1 MTIEAKT
8 GTGSVAHY
16 GARVTDKKYG
26 GTLTG
31 RNGSNR
37 ATWVFDYDDLPV
49 NGTNNMYAEIPANA
63 YITEATIRVLTAMTG
78 SVGTLTI
85 GLEEADGTVI
95 DVDGIDVAIAQG
107 TLTLGTVIVCDGA
120 LADGTATIG
129 ANAGQLLVTTGGT
142 VTAGRFEVTINY
154 NTTAAGTYVAPT
166 GT

>member
-1 MTIEAKT
+1 MTIEALT

-16 GARVTDKKYG
+16 GARVTDQKYG
-26 GTLTG
+26 GSLTG

-78 SVGTLTI
+78 TLGTLTI

-95 DVDGIDVAIAQG
+95 DVDGIVQRTQAA
-107 TLTLGTVIVCDGA
+107 LTLGTIIVCDGA
-120 LADGTATIG
+120 LAAGAATIG